1 MAIPDFQSI
10 MLPLLNLMA
19 DKQIW
24 RLRDAVNQLAGDYK
38 LTEEERAA
46 LLPSGRAPLF
56 YNRVAWAKTHLAKA
70 GVVASVSRG
79 QMQITDRGL
88 SLLAENPTAISLK
101 TLQRFPEFVK
111 FRDGPVNG
119 DAEIIP
125 GPIAVSSSEET
136 VPPEEQLEQAHS
148 ALVSTLISDVV
159 DMLKSSTPL
168 RFEQIVVDVIT
179 SMGYGGSRQEAGK
192 AIGKSGDEGIDGIIN
207 EDRLGLDTI
216 YLQAKRWEN
225 PVGRPE
231 IQKFVGALA
240 GQQASKGIFIT
251 TSAFTR
257 EAEDYARK
265 IPQKVILL
273 NGAQL
278 ARLMIEHNVGVST
291 VATYELKKI
300 DSDYFA
306 DE

>member
-10 MLPLLNLMA
+10 MLPLLRMVA
-19 DKQIW
+19 DKQVW
-24 RLRDAVNQLAGDYK
+24 KLRDIVGQLAVDYK
-38 LTEEERAA
+38 LTQEERAA
-46 LLPSGRAPLF
+46 LLPNGRSRLF
-56 YNRVAWAKTHLAKA
+56 HNRVAWAKIHLAKA
-70 GVVASVSRG
+70 GALASVG
-79 QMQITDRGL
+79 QGQVQITERGL
-88 SLLAENPTAISLK
+88 ALLAENPKEITVKL
-101 TLQRFPEFVK
+101 LQRFPESNAFQN
-111 FRDGPVNG
+111 GG
-119 DAEIIP
+119 DAQDQAPDRQARMAIEIRISP
-125 GPIAVSSSEET
+125 A
-136 VPPEEQLEQAHS
+136 EQIEQAHE
-148 ALVSTLISDVV
+148 ALQTSLIDEVV
-159 DMLKSSTPL
+159 GSLKASSPQ

-179 SMGYGGSRQEAGK
+179 AMGYGGSRQEAGQ

-240 GQQASKGIFIT
+240 GKQANKGIFIT
-251 TSAFTR
+251 TSSFAA
-257 EAEDYARK
+257 EAKDYASR
-265 IPQKVILL
+265 ISQKVILI

-278 ARLMIEHNVGVST
+278 ARLMNEHNVGVST